1 MKARVGALFVILLV
15 AAAALPAAAQATEA
29 RGRLQRAVIDA
40 SGDSRPSVSHLA
52 GPVGPVTIG
61 GTVLEYDGTPVEGA
75 WVEWGWFDPNTPVWM
90 GPDVVYHRGGEGWT
104 GVGGAFSFAGITS
117 SPGNDDLSAFGE
129 DWQLSTWANDFST
142 TPTYVIRPGL
152 VPVTIANWPDRLEA
166 EVCVGD
172 AASGGAWSS
181 PRLTDD
187 SGLAAAPAPGFDTV
201 AVSFYGDFATVTAAT
216 EWISPDHAVVPIESG
231 ATVDQTITLD
241 WAEAKRA
248 RLAGPRCRH
257 SVRPGDFV
265 TLVLENWPA
274 GSQASFWGAS
284 WADESLLWYDSS
296 ASFDDAGE
304 TKRVRLRVP
313 ADAPLRAEYEIGTYR
328 SDDRKS
334 AVMMWDYVQ
343 LCRFAAT
350 RDSIE
355 RGQAIQVRGE
365 THGYGP
371 VVLFKRTKAAS
382 RPSSPAANGWTRVGS
397 LSRRQ
402 GRFASAWMR
411 PSRTTW
417 YTVRYG
423 GELFTAFTPVVKVIV
438 R

>member
-1 MKARVGALFVILLV
+1 M
-15 AAAALPAAAQATEA
+15 
-29 RGRLQRAVIDA
+29 RLCGSVPEVLYHEG
-40 SGDSRPSVSHLA
+40 GD
-52 GPVGPVTIG
+52 
-61 GTVLEYDGTPVEGA
+61 
-75 WVEWGWFDPNTPVWM
+75 
-90 GPDVVYHRGGEGWT
+90 GWT
-104 GVGGAFSFAGITS
+104 GVGGAFSFAGVTS
-117 SPGNDDLSAFGE
+117 SPGNDDLSAYGE

-142 TPTYVIRPGL
+142 RSTYVIRPGA
-152 VPVTIANWPDRLEA
+152 VPVTIANWPDRQEA
-166 EVCVGD
+166 GVWVGD

-187 SGLAAAPAPGFDTV
+187 SGLAAAAAPGFDTV

-216 EWISPDHAVVPIESG
+216 EWISTDHAVVPVESG
-231 ATVDQTITLD
+231 VTVDQTIELD

-274 GSQASFWGAS
+274 GSQASFYGAS
-284 WADESLLWYDSS
+284 WVDESLLWYDST
-296 ASFDDAGE
+296 ASFGGGGE

-334 AVMMWDYVQ
+334 AVTMWDYVQ
-343 LCRFAAT
+343 LCRFAST

-355 RGQAIQVRGE
+355 RGQAIQLRGE
-365 THGYGP
+365 AHGHGP
-371 VVLFKRTKAAS
+371 VVLYRRTKAAS
-382 RPSSPAANGWTRVGS
+382 RPSTLAAAGWTRVGR
-397 LSRRQ
+397 LDRTN
-402 GRFASAWMR
+402 GRFASGWLR

-423 GELFTAFTPVVKVIV
+423 GELFTAFTPVVKVTV